1 MLDWAH
7 LLVLQAV
14 SDGDQDCESPAL
26 RDLVATGL
34 VEQRDDGSHIVTPT
48 GRTALEVSK
57 PSRVERLMWPVL
69 AGCLGIVA
77 VAGVADWVT

>member
-1 MLDWAH
+1 VLDWPH
-7 LLVLQAV
+7 LWVLKAV

-34 VEQRDDGSHIVTPT
+34 VEQRDDGSLIVTQS

-57 PSRVERLMWPVL
+57 PSRVERVMWQVL
-69 AGCLGIVA
+69 TGCLGIIAIVA
-77 VAGVADWVT
+77 VVGWVT